1 MSRRSKEYRETPGQK
16 DKPLYASAEV
26 LIPKTFTSNGRKQ
39 TKGNTI
45 LMQYLQHSTHSR
57 EADEILDGKVAR
69 FKGNSKFA
77 KLYILKDQNNVST
90 MSWKAAD
97 GGMSLKPL
105 LVKCRN
111 SEGKRYKRSEDCCC
125 IIADEEGLGG
135 YAKLADMTCKAKR
148 KGARVCNGECYT
160 VEKVFPG
167 SYVWFDNSEINDDD
181 AQDSD
186 DDTQDSDSSSD
197 EPQSWTPEQFKK
209 RWCGCSQ
216 YGTRSFIVDIKVLLD
231 NYLEADFVPAKCGI
245 VLRCGGTLLYRQEVC
260 YVVIVTYEGDG
271 IHDDKDFP
279 PINPHDAKECDWSPL
294 LDEDGCYKHK
304 AEYPTFTPQHI
315 KCKPDYFWDHVAFA
329 IHIPKG
335 KELSIPKVALVGGK
349 PLKTE
354 HGQLCQKYHESG
366 DKSVD
371 KCKKA
376 EEKYKAR

>member
-1 MSRRSKEYRETPGQK
+1 MHSFVVDIHKLLQAYRE
-16 DKPLYASAEV
+16 S
-26 LIPKTFTSNGRKQ
+26 ISNGQ
-39 TKGNTI
+39 VFDAVHHHHGNV
-45 LMQYLQHSTHSR
+45 MPR
-57 EADEILDGKVAR
+57 
-69 FKGNSKFA
+69 
-77 KLYILKDQNNVST
+77 
-90 MSWKAAD
+90 
-97 GGMSLKPL
+97 
-105 LVKCRN
+105 
-111 SEGKRYKRSEDCCC
+111 
-125 IIADEEGLGG
+125 
-135 YAKLADMTCKAKR
+135 
-148 KGARVCNGECYT
+148 
-160 VEKVFPG
+160 
-167 SYVWFDNSEINDDD
+167 
-181 AQDSD
+181 
-186 DDTQDSDSSSD
+186 
-197 EPQSWTPEQFKK
+197 
-209 RWCGCSQ
+209 
-216 YGTRSFIVDIKVLLD
+216 
-231 NYLEADFVPAKCGI
+231 I